1 LFTELQRIKR
11 MIAHLFAR
19 VGQKHL
25 GFIRMG
31 TLTLPCAIGRSGV
44 VTRKREGDGGTPRAL
59 LRPVAIYFRPDRFR
73 RHRFALPAKAITRD
87 MGWCDDPRSPRYNRA
102 IPLPSS
108 SSHEKLWRDDGLYD
122 IVVETDWNRRP
133 AISGQ
138 GSAIFIH
145 LARPG
150 FKPTEGCIAFDRK
163 GMKLFLSRLDKNFRL
178 HIH

>member
-1 LFTELQRIKR
+1 

-44 VTRKREGDGGTPRAL
+44 LTRKREGDGGTPRAQ
-59 LRPVAIYFRPDRFR
+59 LRAVAIYFRPDHFR
-73 RHRFALPAKAITRD
+73 HHRFALPTKAITRD

-108 SSHEKLWRDDGLYD
+108 SSHEKLWRDDSLYD

-133 AISGQ
+133 AISGR

>member
-1 LFTELQRIKR
+1 

-59 LRPVAIYFRPDRFR
+59 LRPVAIYFRPDHFR

-87 MGWCDDPRSPRYNRA
+87 TGWCDDPRSPRYNRA
-102 IPLPSS
+102 IALPSS
-108 SSHEKLWRDDGLYD
+108 SSHEKLWRDDSLYD

-163 GMKLFLSRLDKNFRL
+163 GMKLFISRLDKNFRL

>member
-1 LFTELQRIKR
+1 

-25 GFIRMG
+25 GFIRIG

-59 LRPVAIYFRPDRFR
+59 LRPVAIYFRPDHFR

-87 MGWCDDPRSPRYNRA
+87 TGWCDDPRSPRYNRA
-102 IPLPSS
+102 IALPSS
-108 SSHEKLWRDDGLYD
+108 SSHEKLWRDDSLYD

-133 AISGQ
+133 AISGK

-163 GMKLFLSRLDKNFRL
+163 GMKLFISRLDKNFRL